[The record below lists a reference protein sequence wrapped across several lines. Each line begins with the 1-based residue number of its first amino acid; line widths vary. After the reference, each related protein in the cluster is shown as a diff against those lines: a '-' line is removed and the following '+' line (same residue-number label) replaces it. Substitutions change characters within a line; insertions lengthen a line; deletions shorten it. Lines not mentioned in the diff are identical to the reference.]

1 MNTRAFIAF
10 SLMGL
15 FLIVTGTSMGAETT
29 LPIESSSEGGVSNTV
44 LDTTNGTSP
53 MMVIGIVFAAL
64 LVAGAVL
71 LWYLRQQHD
80 EVTAQTESV
89 EVPTELPEKEL
100 EDDIEEPS
108 DEELVIELLESNGGR
123 MKQGMIVDETNWSKS
138 KVSMLLSEM
147 EDDELI
153 SKLRVGRE
161 NIISLPGHEP
171 DAVGSPFD
179 DE

>member
-15 FLIVTGTSMGAETT
+15 FLIVTETSMGAETT
-29 LPIESSSEGGVSNTV
+29 LPIESTTEGDVSNTI
-44 LDTTNGTSP
+44 LETTTGTSP
-53 MMVIGIVFAAL
+53 MMVLGIVFAAL
-64 LVAGAVL
+64 LVAGAVV
-71 LWYLRQQHD
+71 LWYLRQQPD
-80 EVTAQTESV
+80 EVPPQTGPA
-89 EVPTELPEKEL
+89 EVPTEVPAEQPE
-100 EDDIEEPS
+100 EDTEDLS
-108 DEELVIELLESNGGR
+108 DEELVIGLLESNGGR
-123 MKQGMIVDETNWSKS
+123 MKQGMIVDETDWSKS

-147 EDDELI
+147 EDEKLI

>member
-15 FLIVTGTSMGAETT
+15 FLIVTGTSMGAETA
-29 LPIESSSEGGVSNTV
+29 LPIELNSEGDVSNTV

-53 MMVIGIVFAAL
+53 IMVIGIIFAAL
-64 LVAGAVL
+64 VVAGAVL

-80 EVTAQTESV
+80 EVTTQTESLQ
-89 EVPTELPEKEL
+89 VPTEVSEEQAEEDTEEL
-100 EDDIEEPS
+100 S
-108 DEELVIELLESNGGR
+108 DEELVIELLEANDGR

-147 EDDELI
+147 EDEELI

-179 DE
+179 NE